1 MKDAAKR
8 FLQLGPD
15 VSELYC
21 PPRMVQEAGLRSY
34 GGRTLKPGWSL
45 DLTVDDPET
54 GQPWDLS
61 SGKIRSKVSEL
72 MKHGKPY
79 IIRCSPMCIAFA
91 QIQNI
96 NNNRGDAESSKGNST
111 RPRTTSDS

>member
-8 FLQLGPD
+8 FPQLSPD
-15 VSELYC
+15 VSELYS
-21 PPRMVQEAGLRSY
+21 PPRIVQEAGLRSY
-34 GGRTLKPGWSL
+34 GGRKLKPGWSL
-45 DLTVDDPET
+45 VVTVDDPEI

-72 MKHGKPY
+72 IKHDKPY
-79 IIRCSPMCIAFA
+79 MIICSPMCTAFA

-96 NNNRGDAESSKGNST
+96 NKT
-111 RPRTTSDS
+111 